1 MRVLMAIA
9 LTLFASCAF
18 SQGNYVEP
26 PGRLLASGCFQC
38 HGTDGKGGFE
48 KIAGESKGEIVEE
61 MKEYQAKSARKDI
74 MGPHGRGY
82 TDAQIDAIATYL
94 ASLPKK

>member
-1 MRVLMAIA
+1 MKHILIVVVGLLASSA
-9 LTLFASCAF
+9 FAQAT
-18 SQGNYVEP
+18 YVEP
-26 PGRLLASGCFQC
+26 TGRLLASGCFQC

-48 KIAGESKGEIVEE
+48 KLAGESKAEILEE

-82 TDAQIDAIATYL
+82 TDAQIEAIATYF

>member
-1 MRVLMAIA
+1 MKHILIVVVGLLASSA
-9 LTLFASCAF
+9 FAQAT
-18 SQGNYVEP
+18 YVEP
-26 PGRLLASGCFQC
+26 TGRLLASGCFQC

-48 KIAGESKGEIVEE
+48 KLAGESKTEILEE

-82 TDAQIDAIATYL
+82 TDAQIEAIATYF

>member
-1 MRVLMAIA
+1 MKHILIA
-9 LTLFASCAF
+9 VVGLLASSAFAQAT
-18 SQGNYVEP
+18 YVEP
-26 PGRLLASGCFQC
+26 TGRLLASGCFQC

-48 KIAGESKGEIVEE
+48 KLAGESKAEILEE

-82 TDAQIDAIATYL
+82 TDAQIEAIATYF

>member
-1 MRVLMAIA
+1 MKHILIVVVGLIA
-9 LTLFASCAF
+9 SSAFAQAT
-18 SQGNYVEP
+18 YVEP
-26 PGRLLASGCFQC
+26 TGRLLASGCFQC

-48 KIAGESKGEIVEE
+48 KLAGESKAEILEE

-82 TDAQIDAIATYL
+82 TDAQIEAIATYF

>member
-1 MRVLMAIA
+1 MRTFLLVVLS
-9 LTLFASCAF
+9 LFASSAF
-18 SQGNYVEP
+18 SQAAYVEP

-48 KIAGESKGEIVEE
+48 KLAGESKAEIIEE

-82 TDAQIDAIATYL
+82 TDAQIDAIASYF